1 LVKNRDGVITRKIS
15 PQESIKA
22 LDVESSVHNQL
33 QNNADIKLMSNDM
46 QQMQKQIKPLEEI
59 LNEFQE

>member
-1 LVKNRDGVITRKIS
+1 MKNRDGKSTKKIS

-33 QNNADIKLMSNDM
+33 HNNADIKLMKQDM
-46 QQMQKQIKPLEEI
+46 ENMQSSIAPLQELMEE
-59 LNEFQE
+59 FSS